1 MQQSSL
7 RTPGFKRYWRW
18 IENLLFIFF
27 FITIL
32 YVTITSFFDGTW
44 KSFFGMGFLHD
55 LYDPIQNK
63 VYYKSVLA
71 LLSVLTT
78 FFLLLEMVRLFF
90 QMKPYL
96 NFSNRYRT
104 FLERLKNAAGSKK
117 WAVFNDTLG
126 NSSFLGEF
134 LRRYKSNFL
143 AKVFN
148 EYISKLFIIFVY
160 IEMMPFFQKFALFT
174 IDNAWYSW
182 LYAYLMWELS
192 YWIWHYAAHRIRLFW
207 CLHSPHHAP
216 AEMNLT
222 VAWVHFFAEGYY
234 TAAIQVPILMI
245 FGVRPE
251 MVAIILVI
259 DGTWG
264 TFIHAGEDAFKNG
277 RFGFLEKLL
286 ITPSH
291 HRVHHARNPL
301 YMDTNFCVLLP
312 FWDWLF
318 GTLQNEKKEV
328 KIEYG
333 ISREMDVT
341 NFIDFYFGECICLYN
356 DFRKTKGFRNKFLLL
371 FKPPGWTPESSE
383 KTAIALRKEFLRGRE
398 ELGRTSRDLLF
409 NRIGVLEQ
417 RNNQEVTQK
426 NSAG

>member
-1 MQQSSL
+1 MQKVKSIWRSL
-7 RTPGFKRYWRW
+7 ENILFLGFA
-18 IENLLFIFF
+18 IS
-27 FITIL
+27 IL
-32 YVTITSFFDGTW
+32 YVTIGSFIDGSI
-44 KSFFGMGFLHD
+44 KSFMGMGYLNNMA
-55 LYDPIQNK
+55 DPIQK
-63 VYYKSVLA
+63 KIYYQSVMA
-71 LLSVLTT
+71 LLSMLTT
-78 FFLLLEMVRLFF
+78 FFLLVEIIRLFVTMNPF
-90 QMKPYL
+90 KNLKLKL
-96 NFSNRYRT
+96 NQLKLNLQGHPFSSQLSIIFKRIQQTT
-104 FLERLKNAAGSKK
+104 FI
-117 WAVFNDTLG
+117 T
-126 NSSFLGEF
+126 EF
-134 LRRYKSNFL
+134 FRRYKSNFL

-148 EYISKLFIIFVY
+148 QYLSKLIIIFVY

-174 IDNAWYSW
+174 VQKNWYGW

-192 YWIWHYAAHRIRLFW
+192 YWIWHYAAHRVRLFW

-245 FGVRPE
+245 LGVRPE

-277 RFGFLEKLL
+277 KLGILEKIF

-291 HRVHHARNPL
+291 HRVHHAKNPL

-318 GTLQNEKKEV
+318 GTLQNEKDEV

-333 ISREMDVT
+333 ITRQMDVT
-341 NFIDFYFGECICLYN
+341 NFIDFYFGECICLYK
-356 DFRKTKGFRNKFLLL
+356 DLKQTKGLKNKLALAFM
-371 FKPPGWTPESSE
+371 PPGWTPESRE
-383 KTAIALRKEFLRGRE
+383 KTSIVVRQNFLVGQE
-398 ELGRTSRDLLF
+398 QLGKTSRDY
-409 NRIGVLEQ
+409 ILE
-417 RNNQEVTQK
+417 K
-426 NSAG
+426 LKA